1 MKEAVSHTVSMFAE
15 KISSQSLPQLV
26 LACLTCARRSGC
38 SDWPLNVESVEVQ
51 PDLADV
57 GVGPADS
64 EAAGGGV
71 PGGAAGEVSVV
82 EGGSITAPG
91 CQVSQ

>member
-15 KISSQSLPQLV
+15 NISSQSLSQLV
-26 LACLTCARRSGC
+26 ACLTSARRSGC

-82 EGGSITAPG
+82 EGGSISAPG

>member
-1 MKEAVSHTVSMFAE
+1 MLAE
-15 KISSQSLPQLV
+15 NISSQSLSQLV
-26 LACLTCARRSGC
+26 ACPTSARRSGC
-38 SDWPLNVESVEVQ
+38 SDWSLNVESVEVQ

-57 GVGPADS
+57 GVRPADG

-82 EGGSITAPG
+82 EGGSLTAPG